1 MEELSIKKQVED
13 IIEKRWKELR
23 NPKNLVSL
31 NSIEK
36 QTNQG
41 YNGRQLLELFQNCE
55 DEGASKVKIILNT
68 EKQLLEISNDGN
80 KPFSIKGYDSI
91 IYPGLSSKV
100 SSGYIGNKGL
110 GFRSIIN
117 WADKISII
125 SNNFKLIFDASLK
138 RDILINKI
146 GYSEA
151 ELTEIRNE
159 RKLNADVYPL
169 PLLNCCNIEDLDYN
183 EEYTTTI
190 SIQYKPEYE
199 DRIKEQLKSISEKT
213 LLFLHNINTIE
224 IDGNVLN
231 KTISVTRKTITKN
244 NYEINYNG
252 QVYYVISDDGVVDED
267 LIEDKDSSEPKRYSV
282 KIAYNNDLTFKDK
295 VLYNYFKTQIPFELP
310 FVAHASLELDQNRNH
325 STESK
330 VNPFI
335 LNKLFQLHLKLIHAL
350 KNTLKKS
357 WLPYQSVNNKMF
369 IVYKPYSDV
378 IDNYWANF
386 EIYPIL
392 SGDYVKYS
400 VAKNLGNRIANFIQK
415 NNLEN
420 HFGAQLVYCD
430 LPIVPQQYV
439 EKPKNYKEILEGIAV
454 NLTIAQRAELV
465 RLLLEIYPNEKFC
478 VLIDDKDKP
487 IKVNDFVFTNKTTEN
502 KDLKVPSYSNIRF
515 LNAQL
520 HAKLLEE
527 LDLRLQKNKSR
538 GLKDELEGISNI
550 QSFEPQ
556 YVIKSIITETTTYL
570 EKNADKKLAIIKEF
584 YQKLFHNYKLRG
596 DNPKLDYDA
605 EIPCLNREN
614 RLEKIQNLVLSD
626 EFEIGKLSNEIFGE
640 LYGSKHTIAS
650 LKNLGLETENAE
662 EVEAFL
668 KWLGVNPF
676 SIIEKISTA
685 IEPGFIKYSNNIH
698 STVIQSY
705 SLFSIKNFNK
715 ILNKE
720 SININQV
727 ISWLSLDE
735 KIKNIFTNYTL
746 FHSNVERLNY
756 VYRKRVYQISD
767 YQNLIFYKITQLFN
781 IKDYLITSKKQE
793 WFNPFNIDYEYL
805 SKINNGLDKAEVD
818 RILVFFG
825 AKKDFNDLDINYLK
839 IKTQELADRNNHK
852 GSQVFYKSLVSHY
865 KKKEQTILDVD
876 LYAKEGEVIVV
887 KNANEVYFSDR
898 IKLPE
903 TLTKKFPIFYYP
915 SRSGGSRAI
924 KMFGLTNLND
934 LNLVIK
940 TENKNVEI
948 SQNFEKFFKEIKPF
962 VLAFRLGKIT
972 KEDDKNTQVKLLNKL
987 KINCCRELVCSI
999 ENEVFQVEPY
1009 NYAYY
1014 NNQFYL
1020 HIPNGVSMIQLKQNK
1035 QFRDNLSDIFLK
1047 VFDTLDEKKT
1057 FESII
1062 MQSKEENIYDVRNE
1076 LAEGVLEE
1084 ANILLG
1090 EISIRLS
1097 VWKTIF
1103 RLKRIEGISDL
1114 NEHNIEEFIYDNF
1127 PSLINEE
1134 LFSSDDNIDEIVKI
1148 RNVFKIL
1155 DIDLKIYNDVSD
1167 YKLSFDTL
1175 FNKELNLFYDERK
1188 KVVKNQLWQFLS
1200 NKTKDE
1206 QKHFIKNVNK
1216 IEHLINGFSLTQNQ
1230 NSYDLDITIINE
1242 LSKLFPKIK
1251 FELGKEDYPEYDS
1264 IESSN
1269 SKHFS
1274 DDEILNIRR
1283 DEELNSLIYFEG
1295 RIDYIKSKLEE
1306 NKEKVVDTVNG
1317 DASFN
1322 LDINQVPEFIEEFE
1336 IITKTNGIEEGAK
1349 KGFWLGGSG
1358 NNGLSDNDKKKL
1370 GNSVEEIIRKYLY
1383 ERPNLYKNVELIAR
1397 TNENEHYD
1405 IKYYDVLKKTL
1416 KFVESKYYN
1425 GTSFLLSNEEKKFGE
1440 ENKDKYEI
1448 WLVNKDSKIFAIKNI
1463 KKLGEIQP
1471 LKYKVQIK
1479 LKEYAI
1485 KD

>member
-1 MEELSIKKQVED
+1 MSIREEVDK
-13 IIEKRWKELR
+13 IIRKRWSELR
-23 NPKNLVSL
+23 NPNNLISL

-55 DEGASKVKIILNT
+55 DEGATKVKIFLDTN
-68 EKQLLEISNDGN
+68 KNLLEISNDGS
-80 KPFSIKGYDSI
+80 KPFSVNGYASI
-91 IYPGLSSKV
+91 FYPGLSAKV

-110 GFRSIIN
+110 GFRSIVN

-125 SNNFKLIFDASLK
+125 SNDFKLVFDTSLK
-138 RDILINKI
+138 KDVLLNEI
-146 GYSEA
+146 GYCEE
-151 ELTEIRNE
+151 ELTEIRE
-159 RKLNADVYPL
+159 DRKLKADVYPL
-169 PLLNCCNIEDLDYN
+169 PLLNCCKLEDVDPNL
-183 EEYTTTI
+183 EFTTTI
-190 SIQYKPEYE
+190 SIRYNSDYE
-199 DRIKEQLKSISEKT
+199 ERIKEQLKSISEKT

-231 KTISVTRKTITKN
+231 KTISVTRKKITEN

-335 LNKLFQLHLKLIHAL
+335 LNKLFQLHLKLIDAL
-350 KNTLKKS
+350 KNTLTKS
-357 WLPYQSVNNKMF
+357 WLPYQSVNNEMF
-369 IVYKPYSDV
+369 TVYKPYSDV
-378 IDNYWANF
+378 IDNYWWNF

-392 SGDYVKYS
+392 SGDYVKSS

-420 HFGAQLVYCD
+420 HFGEQLVYCD
-430 LPIVPQQYV
+430 LPITPQQYV
-439 EKPKNYKEILEGIAV
+439 EKPKNYKELLEGIAV

-478 VLIDDKDKP
+478 VLIDEKDKP
-487 IKVNDFVFTNKTTEN
+487 IKVEDFVFTNKTTEN

-515 LNAQL
+515 LNPQL
-520 HAKLLEE
+520 HTKLLEE

-538 GLKDELEGISNI
+538 SLKDELEGISNI

-556 YVIKSIITETTTYL
+556 YVIKSIITETITYL
-570 EKNADKKLAIIKEF
+570 GENTDKKLAVIKEF

-605 EIPCLNREN
+605 VIPCLNREN

-626 EFEIGKLSNEIFGE
+626 EFEIGKLSKEIFGE
-640 LYGSKHTIAS
+640 LYDNKLTIAN
-650 LKNLGLETENAE
+650 LENLGLETENAE

-676 SIIEKISTA
+676 SVIEKISTA
-685 IEPGFIKYSNNIH
+685 IEPGFIQYSNNIH
-698 STVIQSY
+698 NTVIHSY

-746 FHSNVERLNY
+746 LHSNVEKLNY
-756 VYRKRVYQISD
+756 VYRKRIYQISD

-793 WFNPFNIDYEYL
+793 WFNPFKIDYEYL
-805 SKINNGLDKAEVD
+805 SKINKGLDKTEVD

-839 IKTQELADRNNHK
+839 KRTQELANKNNSK
-852 GSQVFYKSLVSHY
+852 SSQVFYKSLVGHY
-865 KKKEQTILDVD
+865 KKNEQSILDVD
-876 LYAKEGEVIVV
+876 LYAREGEKIVV
-887 KNANEVYFSDR
+887 KNANDIYFSDR

-903 TLTKKFPIFYYP
+903 GLTKKFPIFYYP

-934 LNLVIK
+934 LDLEIE
-940 TENKNVEI
+940 TENKNAEI
-948 SQNFEKFFKEIKPF
+948 SQDFEKFIKEIKPF
-962 VLAFRLGKIT
+962 VLAFRLDKIS
-972 KEDDKNTQVKLLNKL
+972 KEDDKNKQVRLLNKL
-987 KINCCRELVCSI
+987 KINCSKELVCSI
-999 ENEVFQVEPY
+999 DKEVFQVEPY
-1009 NYAYY
+1009 NYAYS

-1020 HIPNGVSMIQLKQNK
+1020 HIPNGVSIVQLKQKK

-1062 MQSKEENIYDVRNE
+1062 MQSKEDNIYDVRNE
-1076 LAEGVLEE
+1076 LAEGILED

-1103 RLKRIEGISDL
+1103 RLKGIDGISDL
-1114 NEHNIEEFIYDNF
+1114 NEHNIEEYIYDNF
-1127 PSLINEE
+1127 PELSEVK

-1148 RNVFKIL
+1148 RNVFTIL
-1155 DIDLKIYNDVSD
+1155 DIDLKSYNDISD

-1188 KVVKNQLWQFLS
+1188 KLVKNQLWQFLL
-1200 NKTKDE
+1200 TETIDE
-1206 QKHFIKNVNK
+1206 QKLFIKNVNK
-1216 IEHLINGFSLTQNQ
+1216 IEHLINGFSITQNE
-1230 NSYDLDITIINE
+1230 NSYNLDAIIINA
-1242 LSKLFPKIK
+1242 LTNLFPKID
-1251 FELGKEDYPEYDS
+1251 FELENEDYPEYDF
-1264 IESSN
+1264 IESSS

-1295 RIDYIKSKLEE
+1295 HIDYIKSQLEE
-1306 NKEKVVDTVNG
+1306 NKEEEKVVDTING
-1317 DASFN
+1317 NASFN

-1336 IITKTNGIEEGAK
+1336 IITKNNGREEEAK
-1349 KGFWLGGSG
+1349 NGFWLGGSG
-1358 NNGLSDNDKKKL
+1358 NSGLSDNDKKKL

-1383 ERPNLYKNVELIAR
+1383 ERPHLYKNVELIAR

-1405 IKYYDVLKKTL
+1405 IKYYDVLKNTL

-1425 GTSFLLSNEEKKFGE
+1425 GTSFMLSNEEKKFGE

-1463 KKLGEIQP
+1463 KKLGELQP

>member
-1 MEELSIKKQVED
+1 MTIKEQVKD
-13 IIEKRWKELR
+13 IIEKRWEELK
-23 NPKNLVSL
+23 NPKNLIGL
-31 NSIEK
+31 NNIEK

-41 YNGRQLLELFQNCE
+41 YDGRQLLELFQNCE
-55 DEGASKVKIILNT
+55 DEGATKVRIHLNT
-68 EKQLLEISNDGN
+68 KKQLLKISNDGD
-80 KPFSIKGYDSI
+80 KPFSVKGYDSI
-91 IYPGLSSKV
+91 FYPGLSSKV

-117 WADKISII
+117 WADKISIL
-125 SNNFKLIFDASLK
+125 SNDFEVIFDDLLK
-138 RDILINKI
+138 KDILLNKI
-146 GYSEA
+146 GYSER
-151 ELTEIRNE
+151 ELSEIRKE
-159 RKLNADVYPL
+159 RKLNKDVYPL
-169 PLLNCCNIEDLDYN
+169 PLLNCCKIKDVNKKL
-183 EEYTTTI
+183 EYTTTI
-190 SIQYKPEYE
+190 SIKYKAEYE
-199 DRIKEQLKSISEKT
+199 DSIKLQLKSISKKT
-213 LLFLHNINTIE
+213 LLFLKNIETIE
-224 IDGNVLN
+224 ITGDYLK
-231 KTISVTRKTITKN
+231 KTISVTRKKITEN
-244 NYEINYNG
+244 RFEIKHKG
-252 QVYYVISDDGVVDED
+252 HIYYVISSDGIVDEN

-282 KIAYNNDLTFKDK
+282 KIAYNNDLNFSDK

-325 STESK
+325 STNSK
-330 VNPFI
+330 VNPFV
-335 LNKLFQLHLKLIHAL
+335 LEKLFELHLELVEDL
-350 KNTLKKS
+350 KQKHIKS
-357 WLPYQSVNNKMF
+357 WLPYQSINNDASN
-369 IVYKPYSDV
+369 VYKPYSNL
-378 IDNYWANF
+378 IDLYWDEF
-386 EIYPIL
+386 EVYPIL
-392 SGDYVKYS
+392 SGQYVKS
-400 VAKNLGNRIANFIQK
+400 SIAKNLGNRIAEFIEEHK
-415 NNLEN
+415 LE
-420 HFGAQLVYCD
+420 HLYGEQLAFCS
-430 LPIVPQQYV
+430 LPIAPQTYV
-439 EKPKNYKEILEGIAV
+439 KSPKKYKTIIERIAKG
-454 NLTIAQRAELV
+454 LTINQRAKFIC
-465 RLLLEIYPNEKFC
+465 LLLDKYPNEKFD

-502 KDLKVPSYSNIRF
+502 KDLEVPSYSNIRF
-515 LNAQL
+515 LNPQL
-520 HAKLLEE
+520 HTKLLEE

-538 GLKDELEGISNI
+538 SLKDELEGISNI

-570 EKNADKKLAIIKEF
+570 EENADKKLAIIKEF

-626 EFEIGKLSNEIFGE
+626 EFEIGKLSKEIFGE
-640 LYGSKHTIAS
+640 LYDNKLTIAN
-650 LKNLGLETENAE
+650 LENLGLETENAE

-676 SIIEKISTA
+676 SVIEKINKA
-685 IEPGFIKYSNNIH
+685 MEPGFIQYSNNIH
-698 STVIQSY
+698 NTVIHSY

-746 FHSNVERLNY
+746 LHSNVEKLNY
-756 VYRKRVYQISD
+756 VYRKRIYQISD

-793 WFNPFNIDYEYL
+793 WFNPFKIDYEYL
-805 SKINNGLDKAEVD
+805 SKINKGLDKTEVD

-839 IKTQELADRNNHK
+839 KRTQELANKNNSK
-852 GSQVFYKSLVSHY
+852 SSQVFYKSLVGHY
-865 KKKEQTILDVD
+865 KKNEQSILDVD
-876 LYAKEGEVIVV
+876 LYAREGEKIVV
-887 KNANEVYFSDR
+887 KNANDIYFSDR

-903 TLTKKFPIFYYP
+903 GLTKKFPIFYYP

-934 LNLVIK
+934 LDLEIE
-940 TENKNVEI
+940 TENKNAEI
-948 SQNFEKFFKEIKPF
+948 SQDFEKFIKEIKPF
-962 VLAFRLGKIT
+962 VLAFRLDKIS
-972 KEDDKNTQVKLLNKL
+972 KEDDKNKQVRLLNKL
-987 KINCCRELVCSI
+987 KINCSKELVCSI
-999 ENEVFQVEPY
+999 DKEVFQVEPY
-1009 NYAYY
+1009 NYAYS

-1020 HIPNGVSMIQLKQNK
+1020 HIPNGVSIVQLKQNK

-1062 MQSKEENIYDVRNE
+1062 MQSKEDNIYDVRNE

-1103 RLKRIEGISDL
+1103 RLKGIEGISHL
-1114 NEHNIEEFIYDNF
+1114 NEHNIEECIYDNF
-1127 PSLINEE
+1127 PE
-1134 LFSSDDNIDEIVKI
+1134 LSEVKLFNSDDNIDEIVKI
-1148 RNVFKIL
+1148 RNVFTIL
-1155 DIDLKIYNDVSD
+1155 DIDLKSYNDISD

-1188 KVVKNQLWQFLS
+1188 KMVKNQLWQFLS
-1200 NKTKDE
+1200 NRTKDD

-1216 IEHLINGFSLTQNQ
+1216 IEHLISGFSLTQNQ
-1230 NSYDLDITIINE
+1230 NSYDLDFTIINE
-1242 LSKLFPKIK
+1242 LSKLFPTIN
-1251 FELGKEDYPEYDS
+1251 FELENEDYPEYDF

-1295 RIDYIKSKLEE
+1295 RIDYIKSQFEE
-1306 NKEKVVDTVNG
+1306 NKEVEKVVDTIDGNT
-1317 DASFN
+1317 SFN

-1336 IITKTNGIEEGAK
+1336 IITKNNGREEGDK
-1349 KGFWLGGSG
+1349 NGFWLGGSG
-1358 NNGLSDNDKKKL
+1358 NSGLSDNDKKKL

-1383 ERPNLYKNVELIAR
+1383 ERPHLYKNVELTAR

-1416 KFVESKYYN
+1416 IFVESKYYN
-1425 GTSFLLSNEEKKFGE
+1425 GTSFMLSNEEKKFGE

-1463 KKLGEIQP
+1463 KKLGELQP

-1479 LKEYAI
+1479 LKEYAV
-1485 KD
+1485 